1 MKRAFSLIELLL
13 AIIIVGVA
21 VSALPFI
28 ANSTGKANAQA
39 VVSEVVTTSRIFI
52 DDILSEPW
60 NSAIADG
67 FIHSSGAVLYSGI
80 LQAESDDDDPR
91 FRTGTKKYF
100 SRTLAR
106 GRDGTPIN
114 AAEVGS
120 CDSGINCKNGV
131 HSALRAERRPEGKSK
146 NSFDVNITAQ
156 VRFINIAERRT
167 TDGKKI
173 TATFSVSDT
182 DTATGTTGIKITAT
196 FSDTATTTDP
206 TTNAI
211 LVSATATG
219 KDKGDIIEGVKEIKL
234 NGFAFNIGT
243 EPR

>member
-1 MKRAFSLIELLL
+1 MKGAFSLIELLL
-13 AIIIVGVA
+13 AIVVVGVA
-21 VSALPFI
+21 VAALPFI
-28 ANSTGKANAQA
+28 AISTGKANVQA
-39 VVSEVVTTSRIFI
+39 VVSEVVTSSRIFI

-67 FIHSSGAVLYSGI
+67 FTDSSGAVMYSGI
-80 LQAESDDDDPR
+80 LDAQSGDAR
-91 FRTGTKKYF
+91 FAAGTKKYF

-106 GRDGTPIN
+106 AKDGTAIQ

-120 CDSGINCKNGV
+120 CNSGINCKDKAVAKISKG
-131 HSALRAERRPEGKSK
+131 SK
-146 NSFDVNITAQ
+146 NAFDFDITAE
-156 VRFINIAERRT
+156 VKFININET
-167 TDGKKI
+167 T
-173 TATFSVSDT
+173 
-182 DTATGTTGIKITAT
+182 TGTKITAT

-219 KDKGDIIEGVKEIKL
+219 KDGGDIIEGVDQIKL

-243 EPR
+243 ESR

>member
-13 AIIIVGVA
+13 AIVIVGIA

-67 FIHSSGAVLYSGI
+67 FIRSDGAVLYSGI
-80 LQAESDDDDPR
+80 LNTQSGDAR
-91 FRTGTKKYF
+91 FGDTKKYF

-114 AAEVGS
+114 AVRVNEVGEGL

-131 HSALRAERRPEGKSK
+131 HSALRAERSPERKSK
-146 NSFDVNITAQ
+146 NSFNVNIRAG
-156 VRFINIAERRT
+156 VRFINIAEEPDA
-167 TDGKKI
+167 DGKKI
-173 TATFSVSDT
+173 TATFN
-182 DTATGTTGIKITAT
+182 DTAATG
-196 FSDTATTTDP
+196 

-211 LVSATATG
+211 LVSATATREG
-219 KDKGDIIEGVKEIKL
+219 GGNIIDDVEQIRL

-243 EPR
+243 ESR

>member
-13 AIIIVGVA
+13 AIVIVGFAVA
-21 VSALPFI
+21 ALPFM
-28 ANSTGKANAQA
+28 ATSTGKANAQA
-39 VVSEVVTTSRIFI
+39 VVSEVVTSSRIFI

-60 NSAIADG
+60 NSAITNG
-67 FIHSSGAVLYSGI
+67 FTDIGSSGAVLYSGI
-80 LQAESDDDDPR
+80 LQAESLDPR
-91 FRTGTKKYF
+91 FAPGTKKYF

-114 AAEVGS
+114 AVRVNAVGEGL
-120 CDSGINCKNGV
+120 CDSGINCKNGTM
-131 HSALRAERRPEGKSK
+131 SGLRAVRPEGKSK
-146 NSFDVNITAQ
+146 NSFNVDITAA
-156 VRFINIAERRT
+156 VRFINITETRT

-173 TATFSVSDT
+173 
-182 DTATGTTGIKITAT
+182 IAT

-219 KDKGDIIEGVKEIKL
+219 EGGGNIIDDVEQIRL

-243 EPR
+243 ESR

>member
-13 AIIIVGVA
+13 AIVIVGIA

-67 FIHSSGAVLYSGI
+67 FIRSNGAVLYSGI
-80 LQAESDDDDPR
+80 LNAQRGDAR
-91 FRTGTKKYF
+91 FGVGTKKYF

-106 GRDGTPIN
+106 DRNGIPIN
-114 AAEVGS
+114 AVGVGL
-120 CDSGINCKNGV
+120 CDSGINCKNGTV
-131 HSALRAERRPEGKSK
+131 SGLRAVVGPEGKSK
-146 NSFDVNITAQ
+146 NSFNVNITAG
-156 VRFINIAERRT
+156 VRFINIAEE

-173 TATFSVSDT
+173 TATFNDRAVAAD
-182 DTATGTTGIKITAT
+182 GT
-196 FSDTATTTDP
+196 

-211 LVSATATG
+211 LVSVTATEESG
-219 KDKGDIIEGVKEIKL
+219 GNIIDDVDQIRL

-243 EPR
+243 ESR

>member
-13 AIIIVGVA
+13 AIVVVGVA
-21 VSALPFI
+21 VAALPFI
-28 ANSTGKANAQA
+28 AISTGKANVQA
-39 VVSEVVTTSRIFI
+39 VVSEVVTSSRIFI

-67 FIHSSGAVLYSGI
+67 FTDSSGAVMYSGI
-80 LQAESDDDDPR
+80 LDAQSGDPR
-91 FRTGTKKYF
+91 VDPDTKKYF

-106 GRDGTPIN
+106 AKEAKDDKEIKK

-120 CDSGINCKNGV
+120 CNSGINCKNG
-131 HSALRAERRPEGKSK
+131 AKAELRTDGKDFKNAFEFDIKAEVK
-146 NSFDVNITAQ
+146 
-156 VRFINIAERRT
+156 FIRIDDEKIV
-167 TDGKKI
+167 GKKI
-173 TATFSVSDT
+173 TVTFDDT
-182 DTATGTTGIKITAT
+182 KTATGTT
-196 FSDTATTTDP
+196 
-206 TTNAI
+206 NAM

-219 KDKGDIIEGVKEIKL
+219 KGGGDIIEGVKQIKL